1 MRISVAA
8 RRISRLSTGRH
19 FLAFLAK
26 PARVV
31 QLDGRSALAVV
42 SVTKAEGDLD
52 VAEDRF
58 VRSLR
63 DSGVETELAAER
75 FRESIAVLLECGVLH
90 QEPSGV
96 PGSRA

>member
-8 RRISRLSTGRH
+8 KRISRLSTGRH
-19 FLAFLAK
+19 FLAFLAE

-42 SVTKAEGDLD
+42 SVAKAEGDFD
-52 VAEDRF
+52 AAEARF

-63 DSGVETELAAER
+63 DSGVEAEMAAGR
-75 FRESIAVLLECGVLH
+75 FRESVAALLECGVLH
-90 QEPSGV
+90 QEPSAA